1 MANVLI
7 TGATGNVG
15 YEVIRSLNTM
25 DHGLRITVG
34 VRDLNQE
41 LSMRPERAIDKVHF
55 DFMDP
60 TTYAA
65 ALRGCDTL
73 FLLRPP
79 AISAVKTYFAPLI
92 AAAKVEGVKHIVFLS
107 VQGVEKSRI
116 IPHHRIEQLIVE
128 SGIPHTFL
136 RPAYFMQNFT
146 TTLRRELVERKRIFL
161 PAGKAHFTLI
171 DIRDIGAVAALVITA
186 PSSYLN
192 RALELTSAAPMGFQ
206 EMADE
211 LGRVLGITIT
221 YRSPNLLAFYLAQ
234 RKDGVPAAM
243 ILVLIMLHFLP
254 RFQQEPAVTD
264 VVGDIIGRAP
274 ISFTQFVRDHVAQ
287 LR

>member
-1 MANVLI
+1 MTNVLI

-15 YEVIRSLNTM
+15 SEVIRSLNAMQHT
-25 DHGLRITVG
+25 LRISAG
-34 VRDLNQE
+34 VRNLE
-41 LSMRPERAIDKVHF
+41 EEGPVPPERAIHRVHF
-55 DFMDP
+55 DFMDLG
-60 TTYAA
+60 TYAT
-65 ALRGCDTL
+65 ALRGCDIL

-92 AAAKVEGVKHIVFLS
+92 AVAKVEGVKHIVFLS
-107 VQGVEKSRI
+107 VQGAEKSRI
-116 IPHHRIEQLIVE
+116 IPHHRIERLIVD

-146 TTLRRELVERKRIFL
+146 TTLRRELVERKQIFL
-161 PAGKAHFTLI
+161 PAGDARFTLI
-171 DIRDIGAVAALVITA
+171 DVRDIGAVAAQVILA
-186 PSSYLN
+186 PRSYLN
-192 RALELTSAAPMGFQ
+192 RKLELTSAEPMDF
-206 EMADE
+206 EKMADE
-211 LGRVLGITIT
+211 LSRVLGTTIT

-264 VVGDIIGRAP
+264 VVQEITGRAP
-274 ISFTQFVRDHVAQ
+274 ASFAQFVQDHTAQ